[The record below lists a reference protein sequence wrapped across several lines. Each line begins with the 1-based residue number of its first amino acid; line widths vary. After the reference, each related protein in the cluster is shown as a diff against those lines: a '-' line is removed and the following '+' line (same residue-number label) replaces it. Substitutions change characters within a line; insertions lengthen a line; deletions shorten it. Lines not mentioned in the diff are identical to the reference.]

1 MPSDQRVS
9 PWGREGTKRLWV
21 VYSDT
26 NPARSKMWAGRAR
39 AGGVVQALGAG
50 REAEGHLGLVVDEA
64 TGFSSR
70 QT

>member
-1 MPSDQRVS
+1 MLSDQRVS
-9 PWGREGTKRLWV
+9 PWGREGTKRPWV

-26 NPARSKMWAGRAR
+26 NPARSKVWAGRTRAR
-39 AGGVVQALGAG
+39 GVLGAG
-50 REAEGHLGLVVDEA
+50 GEAEGHLGLVVDEA

>member
-1 MPSDQRVS
+1 M
-9 PWGREGTKRLWV
+9 

-26 NPARSKMWAGRAR
+26 NPAGSKVWAGRTR

-50 REAEGHLGLVVDEA
+50 GEAEGHLGLVVDEA

>member
-1 MPSDQRVS
+1 M
-9 PWGREGTKRLWV
+9 